1 MRPLCALVPLS
12 RSADRGVGRMSV
24 HGQGAGVQRRLNHAA
39 GWVLLTA
46 AVVLHHM
53 LAGRAARERWQRRR
67 NAMLRGAAGR
77 GVPVPELAAR
87 LGLSEGWVR
96 QVLNGRK
103 PAEPPVIEEA
113 A

>member
-1 MRPLCALVPLS
+1 MYQRLSNTEGRLLV
-12 RSADRGVGRMSV
+12 A
-24 HGQGAGVQRRLNHAA
+24 
-39 GWVLLTA
+39 A
-46 AVVLHHM
+46 AVVLHH
-53 LAGRAARERWQRRR
+53 AVASRAARERWQHGR
-67 NAMLRGAAGR
+67 NAALRAAHRR

-103 PAEPPVIEEA
+103 PAEPPEIEEA

>member
-1 MRPLCALVPLS
+1 M
-12 RSADRGVGRMSV
+12 
-24 HGQGAGVQRRLNHAA
+24 QRRFDDVA
-39 GWVLLTA
+39 GRALLQL
-46 AVVLHHM
+46 AVVLHRAV
-53 LAGRAARERWQRRR
+53 AGRVARERWQQRR
-67 NAMLRGAAGR
+67 NAVLRAAVGR
-77 GVPVPELAAR
+77 GVPVQVLAAR